1 MAEITRSLIARVGV
15 DLSKR
20 VVQVHAVDR
29 AGRVVLARP
38 VSVEGFF
45 AWCAALPAGCLVAME
60 ACGGAH
66 CQRSAYTGQPRVGIY
81 RPAELVGEAAWRR
94 HIPATAQSA

>member
-38 VSVEGFF
+38 VSVERSSR
-45 AWCAALPAGCLVAME
+45 
-60 ACGGAH
+60 GAPS
-66 CQRSAYTGQPRVGIY
+66 CPR
-81 RPAELVGEAAWRR
+81 AAWLSVVF
-94 HIPATAQSA
+94 Q